1 MLFFRCKTVYHGL
14 PMHAD
19 NYQTHLKRRT
29 AGFTL
34 IELMIVIAIIGILV
48 ALASWS
54 FSNIRTRIR
63 RTSCRENMRVI
74 LAAALQSQTEM
85 SSIDNTN
92 LTVDKLKELG
102 YLRRKP
108 VCPCAGRYWI
118 QNEKENLR
126 VSCVETNNGDDHG
139 YLE

>member
-1 MLFFRCKTVYHGL
+1 MSANF
-14 PMHAD
+14 
-19 NYQTHLKRRT
+19 KRISPIRQ
-29 AGFTL
+29 ARGFTL

-48 ALASWS
+48 AMASWS
-54 FSNIRTRIR
+54 FTSIRTRIR
-63 RTSCRENMRVI
+63 RTSCRENLRVI
-74 LAAALQSQTEM
+74 LLAATQCQTEM
-85 SSIDNTN
+85 ASVDNDN

-102 YLRRKP
+102 FLRKKP

-126 VSCVETNNGDDHG
+126 VSCVETKNGDDHG

>member
-1 MLFFRCKTVYHGL
+1 MSINTERLSPL
-14 PMHAD
+14 P
-19 NYQTHLKRRT
+19 QKR
-29 AGFTL
+29 GFTL

-48 ALASWS
+48 TMASWS

-63 RTSCRENMRVI
+63 RTSCRENLRVI
-74 LAAALQSQTEM
+74 LNAAIQCQTEM
-85 SSIDNTN
+85 AAVDNEN

-102 YLRRKP
+102 YLRHKP
-108 VCPCAGRYWI
+108 VCPCGGRYWI